1 MTGLGERVAEGINKI
16 VLSYLEK
23 SSTNYQPFSAPRPGL
38 LLRCLQPGDVLLI
51 EGNTRLSG
59 IIKYLTQSTWSHAA
73 LYVGRQKF
81 VDTEKTGP
89 GKTSKIGGEAVDED
103 ASVPR
108 PALLEALADRGV
120 ILSSLS
126 KYDRFNTR
134 ICRPVG
140 LSEADRQKVV
150 DYALKNLGKQYD
162 SNHIVDLLRYLFP
175 YPPVPMSW
183 RRRMLAIGSG
193 DPTRAICSTL
203 IAEAFYSVSYPIL
216 PAPLF
221 NDAAD
226 DTSMRTTR
234 YVDREILHIKK
245 SGLYTPRDFDVSP
258 YFDVIKPILQAHFDY
273 HRLILRQ
280 D

>member
-1 MTGLGERVAEGINKI
+1 MTGLAERVAEGISKI
-16 VLSYLEK
+16 VLYYLDK
-23 SSTNYQPFSAPRPGL
+23 SSTDYQPFSAPRPGL

-73 LYVGRQKF
+73 LYVGRQQVAVPDKS
-81 VDTEKTGP
+81 G
-89 GKTSKIGGEAVDED
+89 GSKTSKIGQEDVDED
-103 ASVPR
+103 ATVPR
-108 PALLEALADRGV
+108 PAVLEALADRGV
-120 ILSSLS
+120 ILSPLS

-134 ICRPVG
+134 ICRPTG
-140 LSEADRQKVV
+140 LGEPERQKVV
-150 DYALKNLGKQYD
+150 NYALKNLGKQYD
-162 SNHIVDLLRYLFP
+162 SSHIVDLLRYLFP
-175 YPPVPMSW
+175 YPPVPVSW
-183 RRRMLAIGSG
+183 RRRMLSIGSG

-203 IAEAFYSVSYPIL
+203 IAEAFYSVNYPIL
-216 PAPLF
+216 PAPVID
-221 NDAAD
+221 DASSD
-226 DTSMRTTR
+226 DGMRTNR
-234 YVDREILHIKK
+234 YVDREILHIKS